1 MIVLQK
7 KDVKYVVTYNDRAF
21 IKKIVFQNGIVLDI
35 FPDVQEILYMQR
47 QTSSRFTEAGGML
60 LGYENACTGNFTV
73 SGATEPQT
81 TDIRSHVSLVLSKQ
95 HQELLKGL
103 ESPYGYIGTW
113 HTHPSKIP
121 VPSFVDLRDWKKSI
135 IKNSNSTSALVFI
148 IAGTEAFRVWLCDS
162 AKGILIEGSE
172 R

>member
-7 KDVKYVVTYNDRAF
+7 KDVKYVVTYDNRAF

-35 FPDVQEILYMQR
+35 FPNVQEILYMQR
-47 QTSSRFTEAGGML
+47 QTLSCLTEAGGML
-60 LGYENACTGNFTV
+60 LGYENACTGSFTV
-73 SGATEPQT
+73 SGATEPQI
-81 TDIRSHVSLVLSKQ
+81 TDIRSRISLVLSKQ
-95 HQELLKGL
+95 HQELLKSL
-103 ESPYGYIGTW
+103 KSPYGYIGTW

-135 IKNSNSTSALVFI
+135 KKNSNSTSALVFI

-162 AKGILIEGSE
+162 DKGILIEGKE

>member
-7 KDVKYVVTYNDRAF
+7 KDVKYVVTYDNRAF

-35 FPDVQEILYMQR
+35 FPNVQEILYMQR
-47 QTSSRFTEAGGML
+47 QTLSCLTEAGGML

-73 SGATEPQT
+73 SGATEPQI
-81 TDIRSHVSLVLSKQ
+81 TDIRSRISLVLSKQ
-95 HQELLKGL
+95 HQELLKSL
-103 ESPYGYIGTW
+103 KSPYGYIGTW

-135 IKNSNSTSALVFI
+135 KKIP
-148 IAGTEAFRVWLCDS
+148 
-162 AKGILIEGSE
+162 ILPAH
-172 R
+172 